1 LSFFSKIGGFFSKL
15 FGKAPSALQ
24 IASTTLTLVAPAAE
38 EIYALVT
45 KDPQDAAEAQN
56 VVAEV
61 QADLAAAST
70 LIAQSH
76 ANPTAD
82 TYQKLDAIIGS
93 VKANLQSLL
102 TAGHIKNPDT
112 LNKVTTI
119 VNLACGELDA
129 ISALAEQNKKAA
141 AA

>member
-1 LSFFSKIGGFFSKL
+1 M
-15 FGKAPSALQ
+15 Q
-24 IASTTLTLVAPAAE
+24 I
-38 EIYALVT
+38 
-45 KDPQDAAEAQN
+45 
-56 VVAEV
+56 
-61 QADLAAAST
+61 
-70 LIAQSH
+70 
-76 ANPTAD
+76 TAD

-119 VNLACGELDA
+119 VNLACGELDG
-129 ISALAEQNKKAA
+129 ILTLLEQNKKAA